1 MASSSLPYCR
11 YCRVE
16 FHSLDTFTAHV
27 RRFHGIEGL
36 ASQAADRA
44 AWRKNAWS
52 VLRIAGVFVA
62 VLLIFYFLQ

>member
-1 MASSSLPYCR
+1 
-11 YCRVE
+11 
-16 FHSLDTFTAHV
+16 V